1 VYVLPPMLSG
11 REPAR
16 RIARLEALEQW
27 ARRLGRVSEVVRI
40 CCGGVSVIHK
50 Q

>member
-1 VYVLPPMLSG
+1 MLSG

-27 ARRLGRVSEVVRI
+27 ARRLDR
-40 CCGGVSVIHK
+40 
-50 Q
+50 